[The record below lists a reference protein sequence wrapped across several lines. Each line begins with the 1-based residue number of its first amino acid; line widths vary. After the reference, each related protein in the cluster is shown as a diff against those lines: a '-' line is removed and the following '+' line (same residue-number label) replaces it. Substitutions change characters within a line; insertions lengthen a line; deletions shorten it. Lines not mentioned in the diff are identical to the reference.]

1 MRKLLWCLLLSST
14 VSYAGVIKIRN
25 AGQPDA
31 YVPTMDSDNTSN
43 LTVKGKVVSPIG
55 NITTVNATTVA
66 ATNLTGLGTV
76 PVGSIIQSILTLA
89 QFQAQAGT
97 NWVLMNGASIVGSR
111 LATIT
116 GWTNLPDATGRFL
129 RTAGGDADPVLAA
142 TQGQGTAKNNLTIA
156 SGSSVTGITGTN
168 SAATVSGSISQ
179 SVKGA
184 ANGVII
190 NPGMDSPTQTEG
202 WSGYTLN
209 RGTNILG
216 GVGTGDFPGINHT
229 HTWSGT
235 TSQATWAQSGTGTA
249 AAQTISSIDT
259 ETRPVNLTVNTFIRI
274 N

>member
-1 MRKLLWCLLLSST
+1 MRKLLWCLLLGST

-129 RTAGGDADPVLAA
+129 RTAGGDANPVLAA
-142 TQGQGTAKNNLTIA
+142 TQGQGTAKNALAGVATL
-156 SGSSVTGITGTN
+156 GSTN
-168 SAATVSGSISQ
+168 ISLANGSAASAGAHTHNYHWAYGLYQAGSNNANPIVSGGNAWATDSDGDHTHTVSGTTDIGHS
-179 SVKGA
+179 
-184 ANGVII
+184 
-190 NPGMDSPTQTEG
+190 
-202 WSGYTLN
+202 
-209 RGTNILG
+209 
-216 GVGTGDFPGINHT
+216 HT
-229 HTWSGT
+229 MTI
-235 TSQATWAQSGTGTA
+235 TST
-249 AAQTISSIDT
+249 DP

>member
-1 MRKLLWCLLLSST
+1 MRKLLWRCLWCLLLGST

-25 AGQPDA
+25 AGQPDV

-76 PVGSIIQSILTLA
+76 PVGSIVQSILTLA

-97 NWVLMNGASIVGSR
+97 NWVLMDGASIVGSR

-116 GWTNLPDATGRFL
+116 GWTNLPDASGKFL
-129 RTAGGDADPVLAA
+129 RTAGSAGAGLVAVTLATRQEQA
-142 TQGQGTAKNNLTIA
+142 TAKNKLVNA
-156 SGSSVTGITGTN
+156 ASSVTGSVGSSDGT
-168 SAATVSGSISQ
+168 
-179 SVKGA
+179 
-184 ANGVII
+184 
-190 NPGMDSPTQTEG
+190 
-202 WSGYTLN
+202 
-209 RGTNILG
+209 
-216 GVGTGDFPGINHT
+216 HT
-229 HTWSGT
+229 HTDSGHQHGQTYSIPGSGGGTASGQGTSSFMCNNISYDTNIPTRIGYAAIT
-235 TSQATWAQSGTGTA
+235 TSGSGHGHGFSLTAPAQI
-249 AAQTISSIDT
+249 ISSTDT